1 MPRKPH
7 IHVESNFN
15 AGSSSEIHLLDLRG
29 HTSWIGTNILGGQR
43 DHWLELV
50 AILRAEDIGSDRRL
64 WPGTGLE
71 SMEDQRLVHR
81 YEVQAP

>member
-7 IHVESNFN
+7 IHVESNLN
-15 AGSSSEIHLLDLRG
+15 AGSSSKIHRLDLRG
-29 HTSWIGTNILGGQR
+29 HTCRIDTNLLVGQW
-43 DHWLELV
+43 DHWMESV

-71 SMEDQRLVHR
+71 LMEDQRLVPR
-81 YEVQAP
+81 YEVQGP